1 MADER
6 ASLRWQIGPLMKPP
20 SQRDRQ
26 PPAAGAEALGPEGLG
41 PLAKGVAA
49 PWSGAAGDGVDVDP
63 SVRVLVVEDDDQ
75 ARAVLAETLHAQG
88 YAVDCTVDVAS
99 GLAQL
104 RARRYHLVVTD
115 YWLPD
120 RTGAHLL
127 EEASAQGLLQ
137 GTSVLV
143 ITAEHRPQGVE
154 NLPLLRKPF
163 DLDEFSNA
171 VDGLLASA
179 RKESLET
186 VQRSS
191 RGDAADQGAE
201 AGKVELI
208 LYTSA
213 ASAASFRAVRRLR
226 RVLQHYDCS
235 ALSVVVTDVL
245 DDREGAARDRIVFT
259 PTLVKRS
266 PSPPSWIVGDLEN
279 VTVLEDLL
287 AFCGVKRTA

>member
-1 MADER
+1 
-6 ASLRWQIGPLMKPP
+6 MKPT
-20 SQRDRQ
+20 SQRDGN
-26 PPAAGAEALGPEGLG
+26 PDSSTAAALGPGT
-41 PLAKGVAA
+41 PLPLPTRQAA
-49 PWSGAAGDGVDVDP
+49 ARTSGSQGEADGDP

-88 YAVDCTVDVAS
+88 YAVDSTVDVAS

-137 GTSVLV
+137 GTAVLV

-154 NLPLLRKPF
+154 NLPILRKPF
-163 DLDEFSNA
+163 DLDEFSSA

-179 RKESLET
+179 RKQSLET

-191 RGDAADQGAE
+191 RSGSAKEGGVAE
-201 AGKVELI
+201 GKVELI

-213 ASAASFRAVRRLR
+213 SSAASFRAVRRLR
-226 RVLQHYDCS
+226 RLLQHYDGN
-235 ALSVVVTDVL
+235 ALSVVVVDVL
-245 DDREGAARDRIVFT
+245 QDPEGAARDRIVFT
-259 PTLVKRS
+259 PTLVKRT
-266 PSPPSWIVGDLEN
+266 PAPAAWIVGDLEN
-279 VTVLEDLL
+279 LNVLEDLL